1 VATLSHSDAIQ
12 PSKPLSAS
20 VLSAN
25 VAATCIWI
33 DHPSLRLGGKT
44 RWTMAAI
51 TFWANF
57 DGGTLSSL
65 HNKAGKSVKSGKRKG
80 KMSRSRSKEKEDQG
94 QNQAVVA
101 DKNDEC
107 QKENRKDNIF
117 SAQLNFWPLKM

>member
-1 VATLSHSDAIQ
+1 
-12 PSKPLSAS
+12 
-20 VLSAN
+20 
-25 VAATCIWI
+25 
-33 DHPSLRLGGKT
+33 
-44 RWTMAAI
+44 MAAI

-65 HNKAGKSVKSGKRKG
+65 HNKAGKSVKSGKTER
-80 KMSRSRSKEKEDQG
+80 ENEQEEQEWQEWQEEQD

>member
-1 VATLSHSDAIQ
+1 
-12 PSKPLSAS
+12 
-20 VLSAN
+20 
-25 VAATCIWI
+25 
-33 DHPSLRLGGKT
+33 
-44 RWTMAAI
+44 MAAI

-65 HNKAGKSVKSGKRKG
+65 HNKAGKSVKSGKTER
-80 KMSRSRSKEKEDQG
+80 ENEQEEQEWQEEQD